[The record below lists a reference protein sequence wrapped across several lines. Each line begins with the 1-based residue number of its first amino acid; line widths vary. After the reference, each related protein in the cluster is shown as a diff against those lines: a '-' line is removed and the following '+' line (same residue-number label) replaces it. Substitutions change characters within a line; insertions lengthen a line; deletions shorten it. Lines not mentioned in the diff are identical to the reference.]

1 MTTIRIFIFALA
13 VLSTAYVLRVIA
25 DYSSPAQPIHAV
37 AARESDVPAVAQSA
51 ADPSLR

>member
-25 DYSSPAQPIHAV
+25 DYSSSAQPIHAV
-37 AARESDVPAVAQSA
+37 AARESDAPAAAQSV